1 MTKGGK
7 IVNIIDILKEN
18 IFSIITAIVA
28 IIAIFQTS
36 KQLKTSNK
44 QFLFNKRIENHLIFY
59 GIYEL
64 YIDNIKLLDYS
75 DEKSDEAII
84 VDIQFSQLTNN
95 SYLKDI
101 TKIINNPKNND
112 YKTEFLI
119 KLEDMKRVAT
129 EISFLFKNKYGLAL
143 HDFIVCYQNV
153 LLEMYKYQILSDMMR
168 NNNEQSFN
176 NKTYKELQKEYG
188 ELNHR
193 TELYKSLDN
202 LKASYIKII
211 DEKIIDKIKR
221 EMRL

>member
-1 MTKGGK
+1 M
-7 IVNIIDILKEN
+7 NIIEILKED

-36 KQLKTSNK
+36 KQLKMSNK
-44 QFLFNKRIENHLIFY
+44 QFLFNKRIENYLIFY

-64 YIDNIKLLDYS
+64 YMDNIQLLDYS
-75 DEKSDEAII
+75 DENSDEAII
-84 VDIQFSQLTNN
+84 ADVQFSPLPNN

-129 EISFLFKNKYGLAL
+129 EISFLFQNKYGLAL

-153 LLEMYKYQILSDMMR
+153 LLEMYKYQILSDMMC

-176 NKTYKELQKEYG
+176 KKTYKELQKQYG
-188 ELNHR
+188 ELKHR
-193 TELYKSLDN
+193 DKLYKSLDK
-202 LKASYIKII
+202 LKNNYNKII
-211 DEKIIDKIKR
+211 DEKVVEKIKK

>member
-1 MTKGGK
+1 M
-7 IVNIIDILKEN
+7 NIINNLKEN
-18 IFSIITAIVA
+18 IFSFITATVA

-44 QFLFNKRIENHLIFY
+44 QFLFNKRIENYLIFY

-64 YIDNIKLLDYS
+64 YMDNIKLLDYS

-119 KLEDMKRVAT
+119 KLEDMKRIAT

-211 DEKIIDKIKR
+211 DEKIIDKIKK